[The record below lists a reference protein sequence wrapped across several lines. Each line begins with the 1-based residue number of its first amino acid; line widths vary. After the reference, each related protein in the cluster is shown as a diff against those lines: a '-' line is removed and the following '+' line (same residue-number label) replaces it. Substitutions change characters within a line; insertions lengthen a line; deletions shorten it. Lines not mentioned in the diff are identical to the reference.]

1 MSYPIFNSTV
11 RVQSVGLTAQSP
23 SDFTAIDTTVTFQP
37 SETTR
42 TVAVLIDD
50 DNRVENDEIFILNLS
65 TDDNQVV
72 INDDEI
78 RITISDND
86 GKQHN

>member
-1 MSYPIFNSTV
+1 MSYPIFNSNF

-37 SETTR
+37 SETTK

>member
-1 MSYPIFNSTV
+1 MSYPIFNSTF

-42 TVAVLIDD
+42 IVTVLIDD
-50 DNRVENDEIFILNLS
+50 DNRIENDEIFVLNLS

-72 INDDEI
+72 INDNEI

-86 GKQHN
+86 GK

>member
-1 MSYPIFNSTV
+1 MFNSTV

-42 TVAVLIDD
+42 TVTVLIDD
-50 DNRVENDEIFILNLS
+50 DNRVENDEIFVLNLS

>member
-1 MSYPIFNSTV
+1 MFNSTF

-42 TVAVLIDD
+42 TVTVLIND
-50 DNRVENDEIFILNLS
+50 DNRIENDEIFVLNLS
-65 TDDNQVV
+65 TDANQVV

-86 GKQHN
+86 GK